1 MAAAHVG
8 QAMTDS
14 TSVVAA
20 SALLEVAYQAGRI
33 ILKHAAQRIEST
45 LKADSSPVTQA
56 DHDAETYILEQL
68 AKIAPQV
75 PVISE
80 EATASGH
87 VPDVEN
93 RFFLVDPLDG
103 TKEFLKG
110 NGEYTVNIALI
121 DNGRPVLGVVYAP
134 AKRRMFFAPNS
145 NEAWELDDAGTRLR
159 QLHARALSP
168 DGVTA
173 LISRSHHA
181 CSAPPPFVGAY
192 PVKTV
197 HVSGSSIKFCLI
209 AAGEGDVYPR
219 DGKTMEWDTAAG
231 HAVLAAAGGSVTL
244 ADAATTLNYGKR
256 DAAYANPPFIAWGK
270 RV

>member
-1 MAAAHVG
+1 
-8 QAMTDS
+8 MTDS
-14 TSVVAA
+14 LSGIAA
-20 SALLEVAYQAGRI
+20 NALLDIAYQAGNI
-33 ILKHAAQRIEST
+33 ILKHAAQGVDSIPKS
-45 LKADSSPVTQA
+45 DSSPVTQA
-56 DHDAETYILEQL
+56 DRDAETYILLQL

-87 VPDVEN
+87 VPDVGR

-121 DNGRPVLGVVYAP
+121 DDGHPVLGVVYAP
-134 AKRRMFFAPNS
+134 AKRRMFAALS
-145 NEAWELDDAGTRLR
+145 KSEAWEYDDGGVRLR
-159 QLHARALSP
+159 PLQARSLSLE
-168 DGVTA
+168 GVTA

-181 CSAPPPFVGAY
+181 RSQAPSRVGPY
-192 PVKTV
+192 PVKGV
-197 HVSGSSIKFCLI
+197 SASGSSIKFCLI

-219 DGKTMEWDTAAG
+219 DGQTMEWDTAAG

-244 ADAATTLNYGKR
+244 SDGIEPLIYGKR
-256 DAAYANPPFIAWGK
+256 SDAYTNPPFIAWGK
-270 RV
+270 RD